1 MFSRQLRMLA
11 IFPVLLLATTQAQ
24 AIVNERIIRI
34 DSANP
39 VSLSATPTVQA
50 VLFGTGAFRWYTDA
64 ACTVDGPANPVRNV
78 TYYIK
83 LVVNAGSGLLYSN
96 GDYPLNTPPMHTFPV
111 ENYNQLMRNG
121 VPNNCVSVV
130 GGRGG
135 KLPLT
140 GVQIRSTSGSV
151 LTFSATTY
159 TSTRSIFFE
168 HSGDYDHDLASTIPE
183 PGSLALLAGGGLGL
197 MLALRRRRQP
207 V

>member
-11 IFPVLLLATTQAQ
+11 ILPVLLLAATQAQ
-24 AIVNERIIRI
+24 AVVNERIIRI

-39 VSLSATPTVQA
+39 VSLSATPTTQA
-50 VLFGTGAFRWYTDA
+50 RLFGTGAIRWYTNA
-64 ACTVDGPANPVRNV
+64 ACTVDGPATPVRNT

-111 ENYNQLMRNG
+111 ENYNQLLNNG
-121 VPNNCVSVV
+121 VPQNCLPIVA
-130 GGRGG
+130 GRGG

-140 GVQIRSTSGSV
+140 NVQIRSTTGSI

-159 TSTRSIFFE
+159 TSTRSLFFE
-168 HSGDYDHDLASTIPE
+168 HSGDYDHDLATTIPE
-183 PGSLALLAGGGLGL
+183 PGSLALLAGGGIGL
-197 MLALRRRRQP
+197 MLLRRRRKS